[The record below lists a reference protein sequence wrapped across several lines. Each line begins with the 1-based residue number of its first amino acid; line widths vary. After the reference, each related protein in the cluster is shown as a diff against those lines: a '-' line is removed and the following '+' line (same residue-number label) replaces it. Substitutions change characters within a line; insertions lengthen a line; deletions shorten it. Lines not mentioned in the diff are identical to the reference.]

1 MKPTE
6 IIHDSLRLIKKVTGS
21 RLKRTKCYPNGRR
34 IEGLKLSESGQEDL
48 PVGLTGGDQDIWR
61 HTWPAVSL
69 YNLENVY
76 CTGDQGLIFLDQEHL
91 FAVCS
96 SLNRL
101 PDRKVRL
108 PVTSRAVLIEDPVFH
123 LSGFSPENH
132 GHYFFH
138 HLPRVLAARKL
149 LQDRPSIKILCARGH
164 MRWQSRYLAKF
175 GISPDRLI
183 ETSIRTLKFKE
194 LYYVPITSGT
204 FKLGVPAH
212 YRAMQ
217 RAFTGEAVLEKKGYP
232 LWISRMDA
240 PDKKLRNEK
249 DLIGCVADLFGGV
262 RVIELSKYSMEQQ
275 TRLFAE
281 ARFIF
286 GPLGQGVANIL
297 YSRESVLII
306 LAAGSEGKPVGA
318 SLMTG
323 AAGAIV
329 GNRALCLNSGTT
341 YQGKRREWIY
351 PIEKFQSELRT
362 LVEQVKK
369 ISGDIESF

>member
-1 MKPTE
+1 
-6 IIHDSLRLIKKVTGS
+6 
-21 RLKRTKCYPNGRR
+21 
-34 IEGLKLSESGQEDL
+34 
-48 PVGLTGGDQDIWR
+48 
-61 HTWPAVSL
+61 
-69 YNLENVY
+69 
-76 CTGDQGLIFLDQEHL
+76 
-91 FAVCS
+91 
-96 SLNRL
+96 
-101 PDRKVRL
+101 
-108 PVTSRAVLIEDPVFH
+108 
-123 LSGFSPENH
+123 
-132 GHYFFH
+132 
-138 HLPRVLAARKL
+138 
-149 LQDRPSIKILCARGH
+149 
-164 MRWQSRYLAKF
+164 
-175 GISPDRLI
+175 
-183 ETSIRTLKFKE
+183 
-194 LYYVPITSGT
+194 
-204 FKLGVPAH
+204 
-212 YRAMQ
+212 MQ

-369 ISGDIESF
+369 ISGGIESF